1 MWINARSSNG
11 RTRGSGPRSEGSS
24 PSRAVF
30 SISTRRYR
38 LGVRTGGSQPPN
50 RGSNP
55 RSGIFLPIR
64 AVPHFGTAHFFT
76 SSKKGNLK

>member
-24 PSRAVF
+24 PSRAVPF
-30 SISTRRYR
+30 ILSICRYR

-55 RSGIFLPIR
+55 RSGIL
-64 AVPHFGTAHFFT
+64 FT
-76 SSKKGNLK
+76 WTGGVS